1 MLADTWAAAAVP
13 HHALSGLPLAL
24 LLLLL
29 PGLCSCSCSDSAPN
43 SFPGQILTTS
53 PLRATTTCSC
63 EDSPS
68 GFSAGCSPS
77 GLPGSRSTF
86 PSSLPSLVD
95 FDLFSSVFPLL
106 TRGHV
111 PGLQTGHKGFHM
123 CRTEEGAVGLFLS
136 VLLRGYPAVG
146 TQQTWACP
154 VRGQRGEQW
163 GMLRAAPGCQVLSS
177 VFLGWHRFRCWGYTC
192 RWCWGGSRFP
202 MQRFFFLMLFIRAKS
217 RSSQRAKACPR
228 GSLCHQLCMAMP
240 AGCEGHQHHAVNVH
254 EKRERWDFWP
264 CSHAVLQS
272 RGCTSNLQA
281 GSMEGARLAPWQGG
295 GLVLAWPPG
304 PVLAVWAWQS

>member
-1 MLADTWAAAAVP
+1 MQ
-13 HHALSGLPLAL
+13 
-24 LLLLL
+24 
-29 PGLCSCSCSDSAPN
+29 N
-43 SFPGQILTTS
+43 
-53 PLRATTTCSC
+53 R
-63 EDSPS
+63 
-68 GFSAGCSPS
+68 
-77 GLPGSRSTF
+77 R
-86 PSSLPSLVD
+86 
-95 FDLFSSVFPLL
+95 
-106 TRGHV
+106 
-111 PGLQTGHKGFHM
+111 
-123 CRTEEGAVGLFLS
+123 
-136 VLLRGYPAVG
+136 
-146 TQQTWACP
+146 
-154 VRGQRGEQW
+154 
-163 GMLRAAPGCQVLSS
+163 
-177 VFLGWHRFRCWGYTC
+177 
-192 RWCWGGSRFP
+192 GGSRFISFCAP
-202 MQRFFFLMLFIRAKS
+202 PRVPSSGHAANVGLPRARAAWGAVGHAESSPGLSGSLLCFFGVASLSLLGLHVQVVLGREQVPRAEVFFLMLFIRAKS

>member
-1 MLADTWAAAAVP
+1 MAPWGLAGA
-13 HHALSGLPLAL
+13 
-24 LLLLL
+24 
-29 PGLCSCSCSDSAPN
+29 
-43 SFPGQILTTS
+43 GQILTTS

-154 VRGQRGEQW
+154 VRGQCGEQC
-163 GMLRAAPGCQVLSS
+163 GVLRAAPGCQVPSS
-177 VFLGWHRFRCWGYTC
+177 VSLGWHRFRCWGHTC

-202 MQRFFFLMLFIRAKS
+202 VQRCFFSCFLS
-217 RSSQRAKACPR
+217 EQRADHHEELNPVP
-228 GSLCHQLCMAMP
+228 GGLCVISFA
-240 AGCEGHQHHAVNVH
+240 
-254 EKRERWDFWP
+254 WP
-264 CSHAVLQS
+264 CLLDVKATNTKLLMCMRREIDGIPGPYSHAVLQS
-272 RGCTSNLQA
+272 WGCTSNLQA
-281 GSMEGARLAPWQGG
+281 GSMEGARLAPRQGG

>member
-106 TRGHV
+106 TRGHI

-163 GMLRAAPGCQVLSS
+163 GMLRAAPGCQVPSS
-177 VFLGWHRFRCWGYTC
+177 VFLGWHRFCCWGYTC

-202 MQRFFFLMLFIRAKS
+202 VQRFFFSCFLS
-217 RSSQRAKACPR
+217 EQRADHHKELKPVPGGLCVISFAWPCPLDVKATNT
-228 GSLCHQLCMAMP
+228 SLLMCMR
-240 AGCEGHQHHAVNVH
+240 
-254 EKRERWDFWP
+254 RERDGISGPAATLSFSPGAAHQTCRQAAWRVPVW
-264 CSHAVLQS
+264 H
-272 RGCTSNLQA
+272 RGK
-281 GSMEGARLAPWQGG
+281 EE
-295 GLVLAWPPG
+295 
-304 PVLAVWAWQS
+304 VWCWRGHRDQC